1 MSWHF
6 CYFTFMPGYWFGQ
19 AILQNRVSEVDR
31 WSNFWFPLVM
41 FFPTKTFQVPD
52 KFPSQSSIQSLS
64 SKFTPKGLTRS
75 FPAAPASVNS
85 KDMKKPSGS
94 LSQSQ
99 SQNAWFSLAPHR
111 PGPGRWSPSFNFPNT
126 NPFCSWHPASTVQ
139 HAEGSLTLSPGPHL
153 VTSCSFPKSWR
164 VASLLPSD
172 CKQTPVWAS
181 L

>member
-94 LSQSQ
+94 VPVTVPECMVLPGTTQTWPRPVITFFQLSQYKPLLLLASSQ
-99 SQNAWFSLAPHR
+99 HR
-111 PGPGRWSPSFNFPNT
+111 PACGRFP
-126 NPFCSWHPASTVQ
+126 H
-139 HAEGSLTLSPGPHL
+139 SLSRPTLGH
-153 VTSCSFPKSWR
+153 
-164 VASLLPSD
+164 
-172 CKQTPVWAS
+172 
-181 L
+181 